1 MFTLEDLTLLM
12 CLFNSLFII
21 MVTIFWVKEHYFI
34 CSVEEWNKLAEVY
47 NKVVENGLIDCL
59 DELVPPGVEACGG
72 YGFFKDQVDE
82 EFYEEEEQEEEG
94 KNKRKKK

>member
-34 CSVEEWNKLAEVY
+34 CSVEEWNKVAKVY
-47 NKVVENGLIDCL
+47 NVVVTSGLVTEDG
-59 DELVPPGVEACGG
+59 ELTSPVAADNV
-72 YGFFKDQVDE
+72 GFFKEQVE
-82 EFYEEEEQEEEG
+82 GENEEEDE
-94 KNKRKKK
+94 